1 MSTWPVPSTSL
12 RTALPG
18 RVGLAVELTARGAAT
33 HVVQLAGGWKDASM
47 VVRYAALVATRD
59 DAVSRYMG

>member
-1 MSTWPVPSTSL
+1 MG
-12 RTALPG
+12 LP
-18 RVGLAVELTARGAAT
+18 VELTAHGAAT
-33 HVVQLAGGWKDASM
+33 HVVQLADGWKDANM